1 MFLTRYYRILL
12 EDENGV
18 VLCAVDDDGQ
28 IVGFVS
34 GTLDAAGSSSA
45 LREHKLSL
53 ALWAGPATIR
63 KPSLLLGLRSR
74 YKTLVPPPEASDR
87 LYVSAQGARC
97 SYWAVRRMEQSGI
110 VAIALLR
117 QWLAI
122 MRSLGAGRI
131 VLEVDEQNADVAK
144 VHQLLGARESRRYV
158 TPDGKSRRELY
169 YPPEGARAA

>member
-18 VLCAVDDDGQ
+18 VLCAVDDGGQ

-34 GTLDAAGSSSA
+34 GTLDAGRSSSA
-45 LREHKLSL
+45 LREHQLSL
-53 ALWAGPATIR
+53 ALWAVPAIIR
-63 KPSLLLGLRSR
+63 NPSLLVGLRSR
-74 YKTLVPPPEASDR
+74 HKSLASPEASDR

-97 SYWAVRRMEQSGI
+97 SYWAVRRMEHSGI
-110 VAIALLR
+110 IAISLLR
-117 QWLAI
+117 QWLSI

-144 VHQLLGARESRRYV
+144 AHQLLGARECRRYI
-158 TPDGKSRRELY
+158 TPDGKARRELY
-169 YPPEGARAA
+169 YPAEGSRAA